1 MNQTQTIP
9 LTMNTLMVHLKLDSV
24 RASAK
29 PDHPATTPDA
39 SGNSRGA
46 VIHGSP
52 KLVVDE
58 QFGSCLRLNCCVSG
72 LGDYLE
78 LPMADDIS
86 TQGWTFSSWL
96 FLESDKAQI
105 LYANGV
111 ADFYLDGSVLTLRNV
126 GEALKC
132 EPSVTRNQWVH
143 VAVAVQASGDASVWI
158 DGRLAGQGNIGAATP
173 PDPAVWRVGRY
184 SGDDTT
190 WIFPGNLAHVRLYGK
205 ALATAEIQRQRLLDW
220 APTQDFRVSSPL
232 EFALWDEEQKPA
244 LYVAGGEIAHKLTVA
259 IWNKDAHRRPVT
271 FNAPEEI
278 AKIADENERNDFFR
292 RNHHLELRFPTGT
305 LSKNASAGL
314 NADPGRAQPTTGSD
328 YRRERWWH
336 RRSTPA
342 VDRGAQELRPECHSC
357 TVALRYCLVGSNSCR
372 HPHWHKARHRY
383 RRTPPDPRR
392 AARVLCCWLAAAAP
406 AARCRYYRDV
416 AS

>member
-1 MNQTQTIP
+1 MNQMQTIP
-9 LTMNTLMVHLKLDSV
+9 LTMNTLLVHLKLDSV
-24 RASAK
+24 RESAK

-58 QFGSCLRLNCCVSG
+58 QFGSCLRLNCGVSE

-78 LPMADDIS
+78 LPMAGNIS

-96 FLESDKAQI
+96 FPESDRAQI
-105 LYANGV
+105 LYASGV
-111 ADFYLDGSVLTLRNV
+111 ADFYINEGVLKLVNGEKTLECEHAVERNKW
-126 GEALKC
+126 L
-132 EPSVTRNQWVH
+132 H
-143 VAVAVQASGDASVWI
+143 VAVAVQASGDARVWI
-158 DGRLAGQGNIGAATP
+158 EGRLAGQGNIGAAAL

-184 SGDDTT
+184 SGNDTT
-190 WIFPGNLAHVRLYGK
+190 WIFPGNLAHVRFYGK
-205 ALATAEIQRQRLLDW
+205 ALTTEEIQRQRLLDW

-259 IWNKDAHRRPVT
+259 IWNKDAHRRPVILQ
-271 FNAPEEI
+271 APEQKPAEI
-278 AKIADENERNDFFR
+278 AQIADENERNDFFR

-314 NADPGRAQPTTGSD
+314 NAD
-328 YRRERWWH
+328 
-336 RRSTPA
+336 
-342 VDRGAQELRPECHSC
+342 L
-357 TVALRYCLVGSNSCR
+357 
-372 HPHWHKARHRY
+372 ARH
-383 RRTPPDPRR
+383 
-392 AARVLCCWLAAAAP
+392 LAKKGP
-406 AARCRYYRDV
+406 LGEEIKLPSRCRPLR
-416 AS
+416 ASGRWNPARM